1 MIVPTLMMTNL
12 IDYQVFKL
20 IIMKK
25 LNSLK
30 ESLFIKE
37 VSQKEMS
44 KIKGGR
50 AFSSVTMEKTVKLTT
65 TFQSK
70 LTIDFGAN

>member
-1 MIVPTLMMTNL
+1 
-12 IDYQVFKL
+12 
-20 IIMKK
+20 MKK

-50 AFSSVTMEKTVKLTT
+50 AFSSVTMTQCKDTGGTQHDCSDKDDTDPDCAARLTS
-65 TFQSK
+65 F
-70 LTIDFGAN
+70 